1 MLKNIFKAAKKLLKN
16 PIVQLG
22 IGAFVPG
29 LAAGMAPGLMRSV
42 LTNPALLQ
50 GGIGLLS
57 GDKPEN
63 VARNIGIQALLGG
76 FRGMQDPSST
86 FGEGFK
92 NTFRSGTT
100 GTTGRN
106 IPQGGTASVEGG
118 GPLPTLGGSTGSG
131 GIENLITGAP
141 EKILDFIIK
150 NPVKAAEL
158 GLLATS
164 FIDGLDDPRLQDV
177 DPKAIEGLDFS
188 NFQKGMDEAR
198 FQARGG
204 IAGYEAGG
212 EKMTSIGINGNT
224 GEPSGLV
231 TGPGTGTSDS
241 IRFVSSKAKVPTD
254 ISNGEF
260 IITKEATDK
269 IGPENLYALQTAFD
283 KDAETFEEGQERMAM
298 V

>member
-1 MLKNIFKAAKKLLKN
+1 MLKNIFKSAKKLLKN
-16 PIVQLG
+16 PLVQLG
-22 IGAFVPG
+22 IGALLPGSSFV
-29 LAAGMAPGLMRSV
+29 AGMAPGLAKTV
-42 LTNPALLQ
+42 LSNPALLQ

-57 GDKPEN
+57 GDKPAN

-76 FRGMQDPSST
+76 FRGM
-86 FGEGFK
+86 GEGGPGFTEGVK
-92 NTFRSGTT
+92 NTFSSQT
-100 GTTGRN
+100 GNVGK
-106 IPQGGTASVEGG
+106 SVYEMG
-118 GPLPTLGGSTGSG
+118 GPGGVKSG
-131 GIENLITGAP
+131 GLENLISGAP
-141 EKILDFIIK
+141 GKILDFIIE

-158 GLLATS
+158 GLLAS
-164 FIDGLDDPRLQDV
+164 AFVQGQDDPRLQDV
-177 DPKAIEGLDFS
+177 DPKAIEGLDFG

-198 FQARGG
+198 FQAKGG

-231 TGPGTGTSDS
+231 TGPGTGKSDS
-241 IRFVSSKAKVPTD
+241 IRFVSSEAKVPTD

-283 KDAETFEEGQERMAM
+283 KDAETFEEGQERMA
-298 V
+298 VA

>member
-1 MLKNIFKAAKKLLKN
+1 MLKNIFKSAKKLLKN
-16 PIVQLG
+16 PLVQLG
-22 IGAFVPG
+22 IGALLPGSSFV
-29 LAAGMAPGLMRSV
+29 AGMAPGLAKTV
-42 LTNPALLQ
+42 LSNPALLQ

-63 VARNIGIQALLGG
+63 VVRNIGIQALLGG
-76 FRGMQDPSST
+76 FQGM
-86 FGEGFK
+86 GEGGPGFVEGAK
-92 NTFRSGTT
+92 SKFRSQT
-100 GTTGRN
+100 GNVGKSLSEGN
-106 IPQGGTASVEGG
+106 PYEMFGGAGG
-118 GPLPTLGGSTGSG
+118 AGSG
-131 GIENLITGAP
+131 GLENLITGAP
-141 EKILDFIIK
+141 GKILDFIIE

-158 GLLATS
+158 GLLAS
-164 FIDGLDDPRLQDV
+164 AFIQGQDDPRLKDV
-177 DPKAIEGLDFS
+177 DPKAIEGLDFG

-204 IAGYEAGG
+204 IAGYGAGG

>member
-16 PIVQLG
+16 PVVQLG

-57 GDKPEN
+57 GDKPAN

-92 NTFRSGTT
+92 NTFRSSTA
-100 GTTGRN
+100 GRN
-106 IPQGGTASVEGG
+106 IPQGGTVNVSGEG
-118 GPLPTLGGSTGSG
+118 PIPTIGGSTGSG

-141 EKILDFIIK
+141 GKILDFIIE

-158 GLLATS
+158 GLLAS
-164 FIDGLDDPRLQDV
+164 AFIQGQDDPRLKDV
-177 DPKAIEGLDFS
+177 DPKAIEGLDFG

-212 EKMTSIGINGNT
+212 EKMTSIGINANT